1 MLSPTHLHEFKS
13 ADQLN
18 LQTPV
23 MSLYLHEQKLGS
35 HSQTDSSSHKFMLK
49 GRQTGGMHR
58 GHGWVFRAE
67 SRDTMLAWYNDIK
80 SMNEKTGMERD
91 AYVRKHAR
99 SISHG
104 STGARSGSSDGGMEE
119 DEADQ
124 TPFSPVTSHVE
135 DSISTKAPERPQ
147 PGGRFPSDLNVHRG
161 LQGPLSP
168 SSGTSSG
175 SHDAIAAAS
184 ALPDSDIPF
193 GNSDQATKRQQA
205 KTQDSSAAQTGHR
218 GEQKMA
224 NSKAVTQ
231 EYFPV
236 QELASSPP
244 QVQEP
249 TIQQGS
255 SSLDHAEV
263 LAVGAGSTSG
273 SKSLPSKTAL
283 LENNSDHA
291 GSLEGISS
299 NVREGVPTSPIT
311 EIDPPVLIYAEATSP
326 STGLLR
332 PEPKRTISEAP
343 TQESIMT
350 AMTESTTEL
359 PFSAKPP
366 FISQNST
373 LTVSDLHIPGEFPRN
388 AK

>member
-1 MLSPTHLHEFKS
+1 
-13 ADQLN
+13 
-18 LQTPV
+18 

-35 HSQTDSSSHKFMLK
+35 HSQTDSSSHKFILK

-80 SMNEKTGMERD
+80 SLNEKTGMERD

-99 SISHG
+99 SISQG

-124 TPFSPVTSHVE
+124 TPFSPVASHVE
-135 DSISTKAPERPQ
+135 DSVSTKAPERPQ

-161 LQGPLSP
+161 LQVPLSP

-184 ALPDSDIPF
+184 ALPGSDIPF
-193 GNSDQATKRQQA
+193 ENSDQATKQQ
-205 KTQDSSAAQTGHR
+205 QDKIQGSSSVQDDHK
-218 GEQKMA
+218 GERETA
-224 NSKAVTQ
+224 NSKVARQ

-236 QELASSPP
+236 QDHTTATT
-244 QVQEP
+244 QDQDT

-255 SSLDHAEV
+255 SSFDHATV
-263 LAVGAGSTSG
+263 PVTGAGSISG
-273 SKSLPSKTAL
+273 SKTIPSKTAL
-283 LENNSDHA
+283 SENNSDH
-291 GSLEGISS
+291 ISS
-299 NVREGVPTSPIT
+299 LDGVSPGVRESVPTPPMT
-311 EIDPPVLIYAEATSP
+311 EIDPPVLIYPETTFPPAD
-326 STGLLR
+326 LLR

-350 AMTESTTEL
+350 VMTESTTEV
-359 PFSAKPP
+359 PFSGNPP
-366 FISQNST
+366 FISQNSI
-373 LTVSDLHIPGEFPRN
+373 SDLHIPGEFPRN
-388 AK
+388 AR